1 MTPRRLRAALKRLK
15 LSQSEAARRLGV
27 KQSTMYRWLAGERK
41 IPGPVVA
48 ALKCWLAAFLAA
60 AAQRPTEGGQ

>member
-1 MTPRRLRAALKRLK
+1 MTPRQLRAALKRLR

-27 KQSTMYRWLAGERK
+27 EHSTVYRWLAGERK

-48 ALKCWLAAFLAA
+48 ALKCWLEAL
-60 AAQRPTEGGQ
+60 

>member
-1 MTPRRLRAALKRLK
+1 MTPRELRAVLKRLR

-41 IPGPVVA
+41 IPGPVQAV
-48 ALKCWLAAFLAA
+48 LKCWLEA
-60 AAQRPTEGGQ
+60 T

>member
-1 MTPRRLRAALKRLK
+1 MLQQRPEASTVTPRQLRAALKRLR

-27 KQSTMYRWLAGERK
+27 QQSTMYRWLAGERK

-48 ALKCWLAAFLAA
+48 ALKCWLEAL
-60 AAQRPTEGGQ
+60 

>member
-1 MTPRRLRAALKRLK
+1 VTSRQLRAALKVLE

-27 KQSTMYRWLAGERK
+27 RQSTMYRWLAGERK

-48 ALKCWLAAFLAA
+48 AITCWLEVA
-60 AAQRPTEGGQ
+60 